1 MLKRILPILG
11 AAALLA
17 GCGTDA
23 RYDLLIV
30 GGGASGTAAG
40 ITAARMGSR
49 VLLAE
54 ETPWLGGMLT
64 AAGVSAVDGNH
75 RLQGGFFGEFC
86 DSLAARY
93 GGPDSLRTGWVSNVL
108 FEPSVGNAILQRIAA
123 KQKTLKI
130 RFGTRLLALA
140 EEPGGW
146 RATLVQGRDTL
157 TVRAKVLID
166 ATELGDVA
174 ALAGVGYDIGMDA
187 RAESGEAIAPEAAN
201 DIVQDL
207 TYVAILQEYDHD
219 VTIPEP
225 EGYDKSDFACSCRS
239 ANCVNATHGRVL
251 WSPREMLDYGKLPN
265 GKYMLNWPIEGNDYY
280 ANIIELSPAERT
292 AELEKAKQ
300 FTRCF
305 IYYIQHELGFR
316 NIGLAKGEFPT
327 EDGFPLIPYHRES
340 RRIHGQVRFTVEDA
354 KNPYRNTLYRTGIA
368 VGDYPVDHHHQRHPQ
383 WQSLPELHFHP
394 IPSYTIP
401 LAVML
406 PQERPNLIVAE
417 KSVSVSNL
425 VNGTT
430 RLQPITLELGQAA
443 GVLGSLAAA
452 RNTRPELVP
461 VRDVQREL
469 LAQGCY
475 LLPYLDLPR
484 DDVHFAALQRI
495 GATGLLRG
503 VGTNVGW
510 SNQTWFHADKNVA
523 GGELAEG
530 LRSLYPAVDFGTLSD
545 TVTVAEAGELLR
557 RIAPDAK
564 VDARTWDALSLT
576 DFDPGRKITRGELA
590 VLFDHAANPFD
601 GVEIDL
607 CGQLKNQ

>member
-11 AAALLA
+11 AAALFA
-17 GCGTDA
+17 GCGTEA

-49 VLLAE
+49 VLLVE

-108 FEPSVGNAILQRIAA
+108 FEPSVGNAILQKIAA
-123 KQKTLKI
+123 RQKSLKI

-157 TVRAKVLID
+157 TVRTKVLID

-187 RAESGEAIAPEAAN
+187 RAESGEAIAPEESN

-219 VTIPEP
+219 VTIPQP
-225 EGYDKSDFACSCRS
+225 EGCDKSDFACSCQS
-239 ANCVNATHGRVL
+239 ANCTDATHGRVL
-251 WSPREMLDYGKLPN
+251 WSPRAMLDYGKLPN

-280 ANIIELSPAERT
+280 ANIIELPPAER
-292 AELEKAKQ
+292 AAVLEKAKQ

-327 EDGFPLIPYHRES
+327 GDGFPLIPYHRES
-340 RRIHGQVRFTVEDA
+340 RRIHGLVRFTVEDA

-406 PQERPNLIVAE
+406 PQEKPNLIVAE
-417 KSVSVSNL
+417 KSISVSNL

-523 GGELAEG
+523 GSELAEG
-530 LRSLYPAVDFGTLSD
+530 LRSLYPAIDFGTLSD
-545 TVTVAEAGELLR
+545 TVTVAEAGDLLR
-557 RIAPDAK
+557 RIVPDAK
-564 VDARTWDALSLT
+564 VDAPTWDALSLT
-576 DFDPGRKITRGELA
+576 DFDPDREITRGELA
-590 VLFDHAANPFD
+590 VLFDHAADPFD
-601 GVEIDL
+601 NVEIDIY
-607 CGQLKNQ
+607 GQPKNQ

>member
-17 GCGTDA
+17 GCETDA

-146 RATLVQGRDTL
+146 RATLVQDRDTL

-280 ANIIELSPAERT
+280 TNIIELSQAERT

-327 EDGFPLIPYHRES
+327 GDGFPLIPYHRES
-340 RRIHGQVRFTVEDA
+340 RRIHGRVRFTVEDA

-475 LLPYLDLPR
+475 LLPYLDLPPN
-484 DDVHFAALQRI
+484 DVHFAALQRI